1 MANVVRTPFRK
12 WSGVSHLSGLEGRI
26 PPSRRGAVVLT
37 TAGSLGDLYP
47 VLSIA
52 RSLDRIG
59 VEVRLLLSPDDCVIA
74 RSWGLL
80 ATPVGPTRAQVAA
93 DLGVSFDRLANDF
106 FHIPMPF
113 LRRVVFPAIPDTLPQ
128 IEEACI
134 GAACVAGTVM
144 TFTAAI
150 AAERAGL
157 PFVPL
162 TLQPTLAFSALDPP
176 RGPGMDLAVRTPRN
190 PVTRGW
196 NRAVM
201 GTARS
206 VLRAGLSPSLNRVRA
221 RLDLPPH
228 HGTPMVDPGMEAVPI
243 RLGLWSESFAPVPDD
258 APPGLI
264 AVGFPRAPLGD
275 LSASVQAWLEAGP
288 PPLVVTLGSI
298 AQGIG
303 GPAFWDE
310 AVRLSRALGLRSVLL
325 HGQAEVPDGLDIL
338 SLPHTPHA
346 PLFPQAAAILHHGG
360 MGTAAEALRSG
371 RPQLVVPI
379 GGDQPDN
386 AARLTRMGVAVTL
399 PRRQFSASRA
409 MPKLRELLERFDY
422 AHATDLGERIAHEDG
437 ALLAAM
443 HLAQIAS
450 AD

>member
-1 MANVVRTPFRK
+1 M
-12 WSGVSHLSGLEGRI
+12 L
-26 PPSRRGAVVLT
+26 RRGAVVLT

-52 RSLDRIG
+52 RSLDRMG
-59 VEVRLLLSPDDCVIA
+59 MEVRLLLSPDDCDVA

-80 ATPVGPTRAQVAA
+80 ATPVGPTKAQIAA
-93 DLGVSFDRLANDF
+93 DLGVSFDKLADDF
-106 FHIPMPF
+106 FRNPLPF
-113 LRRVVFPAIPDTLPQ
+113 LRRVVIPSIPETLPQ

-134 GAACVAGTVM
+134 GAACVAGTVL
-144 TFTAAI
+144 TFAAAI
-150 AAERAGL
+150 ASERAGL

-162 TLQPTLAFSALDPP
+162 TLQPALAFSALDPP
-176 RGPGMDLAVRTPRN
+176 RGPGLDLAVRDPRN
-190 PVTRGW
+190 LVTRGW

-201 GTARS
+201 GAAKT
-206 VLRAGLSPSLNRVRA
+206 VLRAGLSLPLNELRA
-221 RLDLPPH
+221 GLDLPPH
-228 HGTPMVDPGMEAVPI
+228 QGTPMVDPGMESVPI
-243 RLGLWSESFAPVPDD
+243 RLGLWSETFAPIPDD

-264 AVGFPRAPLGD
+264 TVGFPRAPLGE
-275 LSASVQAWLEAGP
+275 LSTSVQAWLDAGP
-288 PPLVVTLGSI
+288 PPLVVTLGSV

-303 GPAFWDE
+303 GPSFWDE
-310 AVRLSRALGLRSVLL
+310 AVRLARALGLRSVLL
-325 HGQAEVPDGLDIL
+325 HGQARVPDGLDIL
-338 SLPHTPHA
+338 PLPHAPHG

-386 AARLTRMGVAVTL
+386 AARLGRMGMAVTL
-399 PRRQFSASRA
+399 PRRRFKATRA
-409 MPKLRELLERFDY
+409 VPLLRGLLERFDY
-422 AHATDLGERIAHEDG
+422 AHATDLAERIAHEDG